1 MTRVIIFLVIVFA
14 VVVTNVMAWR
24 AIQSQPLP
32 EIKTPIPVGSTLLH
46 WDGFMA
52 MKQSADGHWQ
62 IPAELLA
69 YAGKTVTV
77 DGVLFTMP
85 QFVRAGK
92 MEAAVLTPPSRFGC
106 CGLQCSTKPQLMMLC
121 LLSEPLIAPTTKTS
135 VARVTGVLQ
144 FNPVGDAWTM
154 SELTDA
160 QIEWAP

>member
-1 MTRVIIFLVIVFA
+1 MKRFIIIAVIVII
-14 VVVTNVMAWR
+14 VVVTNMMAWR
-24 AIQSQPLP
+24 AIQGQPLP
-32 EIKTPIPVGSTLLH
+32 EIKTPIPVGSTLLN
-46 WDGFMA
+46 WDGFLSV
-52 MKQSADGHWQ
+52 KQRADGHWQ

-69 YAGKTVTV
+69 YAGKRVTV

-92 MEAAVLTPPSRFGC
+92 MDAAVLTPPSRFGC

-121 LLSEPLIAPTTKTS
+121 ILPLPQIAPATKTT

-144 FNPVGDAWTM
+144 FNPTGDAWTM

-160 QIEWAP
+160 QIAWAP

>member
-1 MTRVIIFLVIVFA
+1 MARLIIIVVIVFA

-24 AIQSQPLP
+24 AIQGPPLP
-32 EIKTPIPVGSTLLH
+32 EIKSPIPVGSTLLH
-46 WDGFMA
+46 WDGFMT
-52 MKQSADGHWQ
+52 MKQGADGRWV

-69 YAGKTVTV
+69 YAGKKVTV

-92 MEAAVLTPPSRFGC
+92 MEVAVLTPPSRFGC

-121 LLSEPLIAPTTKTS
+121 LLPEPLIAPTMKTT

-144 FNPVGDAWTM
+144 FNPAGDAWTM
-154 SELTDA
+154 SELSDA